1 MAACFGLQNSDIRQS
16 LLGEGEQSGVLRVVA
31 LDVEEG
37 NSTLTVIDPSKY
49 DHQQQQAAAAAP
61 PRTEPAKW

>member
-1 MAACFGLQNSDIRQS
+1 MLWLQNSDIRQS
-16 LLGEGEQSGVLRVVA
+16 LLGEGEQSGVLRVVT

-49 DHQQQQAAAAAP
+49 DHQQQAAAAAP